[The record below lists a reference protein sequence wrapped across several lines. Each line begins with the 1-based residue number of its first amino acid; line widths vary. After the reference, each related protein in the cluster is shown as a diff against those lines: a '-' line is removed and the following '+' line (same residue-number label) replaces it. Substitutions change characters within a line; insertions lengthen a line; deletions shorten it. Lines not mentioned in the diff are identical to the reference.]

1 MSNFKRF
8 LAAYTES
15 LLWLAERD
23 GDYPSESE
31 ELEIRADAWGFWCSN
46 YRRIMRNPELAG
58 HDFALTRNRHGAGF
72 WDGGWSEPSA
82 TVLTDA
88 AHAYGEYVLE
98 RMEDE

>member
-1 MSNFKRF
+1 MFEKF

-15 LLWLAERD
+15 LLWIAGRD

-31 ELEIRADAWGFWCSN
+31 ELQIRADARDFWNAN
-46 YRRIMRNPELAG
+46 YRRIWRNPCLAG

-72 WDGGWSEPSA
+72 WDGGWKEPSA
-82 TVLTDA
+82 SVLTKN
-88 AHAYGEYVLE
+88 AHAYGDFELE